1 MKFLL
6 YIVNLFKNS
15 KTPKSEEELFQ
26 TEDYNRLD
34 NINYK
39 ICPQCGVEGTTNKDI
54 IDIFGKRTAHGH
66 PDVQSWCKNCRKNK
80 VRKNQDKNETES
92 LF

>member
-1 MKFLL
+1 MNFFS
-6 YIVNLFKNS
+6 YIINLFKNLTTPS
-15 KTPKSEEELFQ
+15 KNELFQ
-26 TEDYNRLD
+26 TEDYNRPHHS
-34 NINYK
+34 NYK
-39 ICPQCGVEGTTNKDI
+39 ICPQCGVEGSTNKDI

-80 VRKNQDKNETES
+80 RKNNQVENEIES

>member
-1 MKFLL
+1 MNFFS
-6 YIVNLFKNS
+6 YIVKFFKNLTTPS
-15 KTPKSEEELFQ
+15 KNELFQ
-26 TEDYNRLD
+26 TEDYNRPNHL
-34 NINYK
+34 NYK
-39 ICPQCGVEGTTNKDI
+39 ICPQCGIEGSTNKDI

-80 VRKNQDKNETES
+80 RKNNQDENEIES